1 MTARRLLPT
10 QAITQ
15 KGDLPSRDLVE
26 VIQRLVSAV
35 GAGGGGAVSDGDYGD
50 VIVSGAGT
58 VWTIEAA
65 ALNAAADARIAAA
78 SIGDLADVTLTAP
91 ATNDVLT
98 FDGAAWVNTP
108 AASGGGSPI
117 MAWLI

>member
-1 MTARRLLPT
+1 MARPPITAKFEGLFRKQLNAAL
-10 QAITQ
+10 
-15 KGDLPSRDLVE
+15 DYVE
-26 VIQRLVSAV
+26 GL
-35 GAGGGGAVSDGDYGD
+35 AGGSLADGDYGD
-50 VIVSGAGT
+50 ITVSGGGT

-91 ATNDVLT
+91 ATNDVLA